1 MKTELCRLTF
11 QRLIYGAQLQK
22 LAIYL
27 QKDLGLQENEV
38 RDIMASPPRIVL
50 DEVPYPEAEQIQ
62 QELEML
68 GCFTEIDS
76 LHSYPGLPYSIPE
89 KSVKAI
95 NKELSKTLRYAGS
108 LGLFII
114 GLESNN
120 NSSGLPSVQSKSFLE
135 TVEDVFRE
143 SDCIIGINESC
154 FVLLGF
160 HADRKGAEAIHTK
173 LAKLLRISLGR
184 NVEVSIGHALFPRDA
199 QRFGELLALAN
210 RNRLRLGSDQS
221 GPQKKKIAPPPL
233 QDQTEDDEG
242 QLLPRYFANS
252 RGINFQRLLE
262 MSPSTIWPG
271 LTQLT
276 RSEQKAFLDR
286 LPYNSS
292 LLTGLKKL
300 FSESPKKE
308 VDLSSSQHLEAVIH
322 QMQLEEKLE
331 QRKINQEAIKSR
343 LSWSEDLPTLPTIAM
358 QVFQIT
364 SNPDFSASALS
375 NLIMNDPALT
385 AKILKTVNSP
395 FYGIQQQVG
404 SVKQAVILLG
414 SDEIVDM
421 AFGMAASEVF
431 DIEAYP
437 GVINPKSLWQHSLCT
452 ALISQYLCKQTE
464 EFKNL
469 GAFTAGLLHD
479 VGKIFFI
486 KNFPELYQKI
496 HTSQN
501 QHSLPLYEL
510 EEDILGANHAAVG
523 GYLVSKWNLPQSLI
537 QATGFHHKPAS
548 APKFS
553 QLAALIGLADYIQW
567 QVLAD
572 LTPNTEQLH
581 TKPRLTFGHFRLLSG
596 ILPGFNKNYIQ
607 NITEDIKKLMEENQ
621 DILTIMA

>member
-1 MKTELCRLTF
+1 MKTDLYRLTF
-11 QRLIYGAQLQK
+11 QRLIHGAQLQK
-22 LAIYL
+22 FAIYL
-27 QKDLGLQENEV
+27 QKDLGLDENEV
-38 RDIMASPPRIVL
+38 RHIMASPPRIVL
-50 DEVPYPEAEQIQ
+50 DEASYSEANNVQ

-68 GCFTEIDS
+68 GCLTEIDS
-76 LHSYPGLPYSIPE
+76 LHSYPGLPYHIPE
-89 KSVKAI
+89 KSVKTI
-95 NKELSKTLRYAGS
+95 NKELSKTLRYTGS
-108 LGLFII
+108 LGLFIA
-114 GLESNN
+114 GFESDYK
-120 NSSGLPSVQSKSFLE
+120 SSGLPSLQSKSFLE
-135 TVEDVFRE
+135 TVEDIFRE
-143 SDCIIGINESC
+143 SDCIIGVDDSC
-154 FVLLGF
+154 FIFLGF
-160 HADRKGAEAIHTK
+160 HVDRKGAEAIQTK
-173 LAKLLRISLGR
+173 LAKLLRITLGR
-184 NVEVSIGHALFPRDA
+184 NIQISVGNALFPRDA
-199 QRFGELLALAN
+199 QRFEELLVMAN
-210 RNRLRLGSDQS
+210 RNRLVLGPEQS
-221 GPQKKKIAPPPL
+221 NPQKQIVHPPV
-233 QDQTEDDEG
+233 QDEFEEDAG
-242 QLLPRYFANS
+242 QLLQRCFTNS

-262 MSPSTIWPG
+262 MPPSTIWPG
-271 LTQLT
+271 LTQLN

-300 FSESPKKE
+300 FSDPKKKTA
-308 VDLSSSQHLEAVIH
+308 DPSKSQHLEAVIH

-331 QRKINQEAIKSR
+331 QRKNNQEAIKSR

-395 FYGIQQQVG
+395 FYGIQQEVG
-404 SVKQAVILLG
+404 SVKQAVVLLG

-431 DIEAYP
+431 DIESYP
-437 GVINPKSLWQHSLCT
+437 GVINPKALWQHSLCT
-452 ALISQYLCKQTE
+452 ALISQYLCKQTKE
-464 EFKNL
+464 LNNM

-479 VGKIFFI
+479 VGKIFFV

-496 HTSQN
+496 HTTQE
-501 QHSLPLYEL
+501 QHSLPLYDL
-510 EEDILGANHAAVG
+510 EEDTLGANHAAVG

-537 QATGFHHKPAS
+537 QATGFHHQPAS
-548 APKFS
+548 APKFP
-553 QLAALIGLADYIQW
+553 QFAALIGLADYIQW

-572 LTPNTEQLH
+572 LDSDTEQLH

-607 NITEDIKKLMEENQ
+607 NITEDIKKLMEENE

>member
-1 MKTELCRLTF
+1 MKTELCRLTL
-11 QRLIYGAQLQK
+11 QRFISGAQLQK

-38 RDIMASPPRIVL
+38 KNILTTPPRIVL
-50 DEVPYPEAEQIQ
+50 DEVSSSEAEQVQ

-89 KSVKAI
+89 KAVKAI
-95 NKELSKTLRYAGS
+95 NKELSKTLRYTGS
-108 LGLFII
+108 LGLFIV
-114 GLESNN
+114 GLKPDDH
-120 NSSGLPSVQSKSFLE
+120 SSGLPSLQSKSFLE

-143 SDCIIGINESC
+143 SDCIIGINDSY

-160 HADRKGAEAIHTK
+160 HIDRKDAEATQTK
-173 LAKLLRISLGR
+173 LAKLLGITFGKNL
-184 NVEVSIGHALFPRDA
+184 EISIGSALFPRDA
-199 QRFGELLALAN
+199 QSFGELLTLAD
-210 RNRLRLGSDQS
+210 RNRLCLGSKQP
-221 GPQKKKIAPPPL
+221 GPQKQKRTPPL
-233 QDQTEDDEG
+233 QEESGDDEG
-242 QLLPRYFANS
+242 QLLQRCFSNS

-262 MSPSTIWPG
+262 MPPANIWPG

-292 LLTGLKKL
+292 LLAGLKKL
-300 FSESPKKE
+300 FSDPPKKE
-308 VDLSSSQHLEAVIH
+308 TDSSRSLHLEAVIH

-331 QRKINQEAIKSR
+331 QRKDNQEAIKSR
-343 LSWSEDLPTLPTIAM
+343 LSWSEDLPTLPTIAT

-364 SNPDFSASALS
+364 SNPDFSATALS

-385 AKILKTVNSP
+385 SKILKTVNSP

-404 SVKQAVILLG
+404 SVKQAVVLLG
-414 SDEIVDM
+414 SDEIIDM

-431 DIEAYP
+431 DIESYP
-437 GVINPKSLWQHSLCT
+437 GMINPKSLWQHSLCT

-464 EFKNL
+464 EYKNI

-479 VGKIFFI
+479 VGKIFFV

-496 HTSQN
+496 HATQE
-501 QHSLPLYEL
+501 QHNLPLYEL
-510 EEDILGANHAAVG
+510 EEDVLGANHAAVG

-537 QATGFHHKPAS
+537 QATGFHHQPAA
-548 APKFS
+548 APKFP
-553 QLAALIGLADYIQW
+553 QFAALIGLADYIQW

-572 LTPNTEQLH
+572 LDPDTEHLH
-581 TKPRLTFGHFRLLSG
+581 PKPGLTFGHFRQLSG

-607 NITEDIKKLMEENQ
+607 SITDDIKKLMEDNQ

>member
-11 QRLIYGAQLQK
+11 ERLIYGAQLQK

-38 RDIMASPPRIVL
+38 RDIIMASHPMIVL
-50 DEVPYPEAEQIQ
+50 NEVSYPEAEQVQ

-68 GCFTEIDS
+68 GCLTEIDS

-89 KSVKAI
+89 KAVKAI
-95 NKELSKTLRYAGS
+95 NKELSKTLRYTGS
-108 LGLFII
+108 LGLFIV
-114 GLESNN
+114 GLESDN
-120 NSSGLPSVQSKSFLE
+120 NSSPLPSLQSKSFLE
-135 TVEDVFRE
+135 AVEDVFRE
-143 SDCIIGINESC
+143 SDCIIGINDNC

-160 HADRKGAEAIHTK
+160 HVDRKGTEAIHTK
-173 LAKLLRISLGR
+173 LAKLLRITLGR
-184 NVEVSIGHALFPRDA
+184 NVEISIGNALFPRDA

-210 RNRLRLGSDQS
+210 RKRLCLDHDQS
-221 GPQKKKIAPPPL
+221 GPQKHKIAPPPL
-233 QDQTEDDEG
+233 QDQTEDDVE
-242 QLLPRYFANS
+242 QLLQRCFANS

-262 MSPSTIWPG
+262 MPPSTIWPG

-286 LPYNSS
+286 LPYKSS

-300 FSESPKKE
+300 FADPPKKE
-308 VDLSSSQHLEAVIH
+308 ADQSSSRHLEAVIH

-331 QRKINQEAIKSR
+331 QRKNNQEAIKSK
-343 LSWSEDLPTLPTIAM
+343 LSWSEDLPTLPTIAT

-364 SNPDFSASALS
+364 SDPDFSATALS

-404 SVKQAVILLG
+404 SVKQAVVLLG

-431 DIEAYP
+431 DIESYP

-464 EFKNL
+464 EFKNM

-479 VGKIFFI
+479 VGKIFFV
-486 KNFPELYQKI
+486 KSFPELYQKI
-496 HTSQN
+496 HTTQA
-501 QHSLPLYEL
+501 QHNLPLYEL

-537 QATGFHHKPAS
+537 QA
-548 APKFS
+548 
-553 QLAALIGLADYIQW
+553 
-567 QVLAD
+567 
-572 LTPNTEQLH
+572 
-581 TKPRLTFGHFRLLSG
+581 
-596 ILPGFNKNYIQ
+596 
-607 NITEDIKKLMEENQ
+607 
-621 DILTIMA
+621 